1 MSHKVTVIGGS
12 GFVGTNLCRI
22 FALKQQQ
29 FEIIDLKMSTELLT
43 SANLETLEILKLY
56 ATRLLV
62 ILLLTW
68 PQYIGMMC
76 ATSMNTKKPMLMA
89 M

>member
-12 GFVGTNLCRI
+12 GFGGTNLCRI
-22 FALKQQQ
+22 FALKQQ
-29 FEIIDLKMSTELLT
+29 FEIIDLKMVPNLLT

-62 ILLLTW
+62 ISLLTW
-68 PQYIGMMC
+68 LQYIGMMC
-76 ATSMNTKKPMLMA
+76 ATSMNIKPMLMA